1 MSLAVINL
9 ATNKTES
16 IVSDHV
22 RKIGQGE
29 KGLTLEVIVMDADSS
44 GYDLTNKIITFSE
57 NKVGGKIVVD
67 SDKENFER
75 LNDKAGRFRYKLADA
90 VYAASGEAWF
100 SISTPSGDVIDTTKS
115 FNIDVIEDATI
126 HVNNDNYVST
136 LTALET
142 HYKSIIQ
149 RTEDDNAALLAKFN
163 QQFQNAVN
171 NGNNNIQKVINSA
184 NQLIANWN
192 SQINNE
198 RQSFEKLQNDWQ
210 TQTNQINFDYENQ
223 KKAIQKDAD
232 SQLGDNKKAANDAL
246 AKLES
251 DKKAAIAQAN
261 VDFRN
266 KLNTIQTDYNNW
278 KSSTIADFQKQI
290 DKLKSELSSDETRQ
304 ADIQKA
310 IDAANIA
317 ISKIKDVDFTQYAH
331 FSDLVGIISDHKGN
345 YMSETTGDA
354 NGISEP
360 GMYLTKGNIK
370 NLPTNDWG
378 LLQVL
383 GITVPGNNSKH
394 RKVQIFYPDVLNK
407 MPFYRNLTNTT
418 FSAWHQLATQDD
430 IANIINQINS
440 LGSVKKVNNTLPD
453 SDGNVNLSSFEN
465 PDKYFNNNDTVD
477 LDKVTDPG
485 IYLLMDTTL
494 ICSINNNALNS
505 VPGNTDGKTYT
516 GYLVVYKHDAANI
529 TQELRIYTGRTVP
542 DFTTSTRCIYGTS
555 NYRPNFQ
562 RLITNVDYQDI
573 TGKINSLP
581 ISTMQSDINTA
592 LSRISALENKETYH
606 YSNSISD
613 AKSYSANKPQVL
625 VGSK

>member
-115 FNIDVIEDATI
+115 FKIDVIEDATI

-149 RTEDDNAALLAKFN
+149 RTEDNNAALLAKFN
-163 QQFQNAVN
+163 QEFQNAVN

-192 SQINNE
+192 SQISNE
-198 RQSFEKLQNDWQ
+198 RQAFANLQNDWKN
-210 TQTNQINFDYENQ
+210 QTNKINSDYESQ
-223 KKAIQKDAD
+223 KKAIQSDAN
-232 SQLGDNKKAANDAL
+232 SQLADNKKAANDAL

-251 DKKAAIAQAN
+251 DKQAEIAQAN

-278 KSSTIADFQKQI
+278 KNATIADFQKQI
-290 DKLKSELSSDETRQ
+290 DKLESELSSDESRQ

-310 IDAANIA
+310 IDAANNA

-331 FSDLVGIISDHKGN
+331 FSDLVGIISDRKGN
-345 YMSETTGDA
+345 FMSETTGNA
-354 NGISEP
+354 NAIGEP
-360 GMYLTKGNIK
+360 GMYLSMGNIQ
-370 NLPTNDWG
+370 NLPLSCWG
-378 LLQVL
+378 ILQVI
-383 GITVPGNNSKH
+383 GFTIKGDSNNH
-394 RKVQIFYPDVLNK
+394 RKVQIFYPEFFDQ
-407 MPFYRNLTNTT
+407 MPYYRNVTGTGLSKWRQ
-418 FSAWHQLATQDD
+418 FASQDD
-430 IANIINQINS
+430 IANIITQINS
-440 LGSVKKVNNTLPD
+440 LGNVKKVNNKSPD
-453 SDGNVNLSSFEN
+453 SNGNVNLSSFEN
-465 PDKYFNNNDTVD
+465 PDQVFNSTDTID
-477 LDKVTDPG
+477 IDTFIKPG
-485 IYLLMDTTL
+485 IYKLNDPQM
-494 ICSINNNALNS
+494 ISSINQNALAE
-505 VPGNTDGKTYT
+505 VPGNSDGSKC
-516 GYLVVYKHDAANI
+516 GYLIIIQHDMYNVS
-529 TQELRIYTGRTVP
+529 QEIRIFNSNSYTVSIR
-542 DFTTSTRCIYGTS
+542 FLLATS
-555 NYRPNFQ
+555 NTFRPKFE
-562 RLITNVDYQDI
+562 RLITSNDYQNI
-573 TGKINSLP
+573 LGRINSLP
-581 ISTMQSDINTA
+581 ISTMQSDISTA
-592 LSRISALENKETYH
+592 LNRVTALENREIYH
-606 YSNSISD
+606 YSSSLSD

>member
-149 RTEDDNAALLAKFN
+149 RTEDNNAALLAKFN
-163 QQFQNAVN
+163 QEFQNAVN

-192 SQINNE
+192 SQISNE
-198 RQSFEKLQNDWQ
+198 RQAFANLQNDWKN
-210 TQTNQINFDYENQ
+210 QTNKINSDYESQ
-223 KKAIQKDAD
+223 KKAIQSDAN
-232 SQLGDNKKAANDAL
+232 SQLADNKKAANDAL

-251 DKKAAIAQAN
+251 DKQAEIAQAN

-278 KSSTIADFQKQI
+278 KNATIADFQKQI
-290 DKLKSELSSDETRQ
+290 DKLESELSSDESRQ

-310 IDAANIA
+310 IDAANNA

-331 FSDLVGIISDHKGN
+331 FSDLVGIISDRKGN
-345 YMSETTGDA
+345 FMSETTGNA
-354 NGISEP
+354 NAIGEP
-360 GMYLTKGNIK
+360 GMYLSMGNIQ
-370 NLPTNDWG
+370 NLPLSCWG
-378 LLQVL
+378 ILQVI
-383 GITVPGNNSKH
+383 GFTIKGDSNNH
-394 RKVQIFYPDVLNK
+394 RKVQIFYPEFFDQ
-407 MPFYRNLTNTT
+407 MPYYRNVTGTGLSKWRQ
-418 FSAWHQLATQDD
+418 FASQDD
-430 IANIINQINS
+430 IANIITQINS
-440 LGSVKKVNNTLPD
+440 LGNVKKVNNKSPD
-453 SDGNVNLSSFEN
+453 SNGNVNLSSFEN
-465 PDKYFNNNDTVD
+465 PDQVFNSTDTID
-477 LDKVTDPG
+477 IDTFIKPG
-485 IYLLMDTTL
+485 IYKLNDPQM
-494 ICSINNNALNS
+494 ISSINQNALAE
-505 VPGNTDGKTYT
+505 VPGNSDGSKC
-516 GYLVVYKHDAANI
+516 GYLIIIQHDMYNVS
-529 TQELRIYTGRTVP
+529 QEIRIFNSNSYTVSIR
-542 DFTTSTRCIYGTS
+542 FLLATS
-555 NYRPNFQ
+555 NTFRPKFE
-562 RLITNVDYQDI
+562 RLITSNDYQNI
-573 TGKINSLP
+573 LGRINSLP
-581 ISTMQSDINTA
+581 ISTMQSDISTA
-592 LSRISALENKETYH
+592 LNRVTALENREIYH
-606 YSNSISD
+606 YSSSLSD

>member
-1 MSLAVINL
+1 MINL

-163 QQFQNAVN
+163 QEFQNAVN

-192 SQINNE
+192 SQISNE
-198 RQSFEKLQNDWQ
+198 RQAFTNLQNDWQ
-210 TQTNQINFDYENQ
+210 TQTNQINSDYESQ
-223 KKAIQKDAD
+223 KKAIQSDAN
-232 SQLGDNKKAANDAL
+232 SQLADNKKAANDAL

-251 DKKAAIAQAN
+251 DKQAAIAQAN
-261 VDFRN
+261 VDFRD

-278 KSSTIADFQKQI
+278 KNSTIADFKKQI
-290 DKLKSELSSDETRQ
+290 DKLESELSNDESRQ

-310 IDAANIA
+310 IDAANNA

-345 YMSETTGDA
+345 FMSETTGNA
-354 NGISEP
+354 NAIGEP
-360 GMYLTKGNIK
+360 GMYLSKGNIQ
-370 NLPTNDWG
+370 NLPLSCWG
-378 LLQVL
+378 ILQVI
-383 GITVPGNNSKH
+383 GFTIEGDSNNH
-394 RKVQIFYPDVLNK
+394 RKVQIFYPELFDQ
-407 MPFYRNLTNTT
+407 MPYYRNVTGTKLSKWRQ
-418 FSAWHQLATQDD
+418 FASQDD
-430 IANIINQINS
+430 IANIITQINS
-440 LGSVKKVNNTLPD
+440 LGNVKKVNNKSPD

-465 PDKYFNNNDTVD
+465 PDRVFNSTDTID
-477 LDKVTDPG
+477 IDTFIKPG
-485 IYLLMDTTL
+485 IYQLNDPQMTS
-494 ICSINNNALNS
+494 SINPNALND
-505 VPGNTDGKTYT
+505 VPGNDDGSKC
-516 GYLVVYKHDAANI
+516 GYLIIIQHDMYNVS
-529 TQELRIYTGRTVP
+529 QEIRVFNSNSYTVSIR
-542 DFTTSTRCIYGTS
+542 FLLATSSTF
-555 NYRPNFQ
+555 RPKFE
-562 RLITNVDYQDI
+562 RLITTNDYQNI
-573 TGKINSLP
+573 VSKINSLP
-581 ISTMQSDINTA
+581 ISTMQSDISTA
-592 LSRISALENKETYH
+592 LNRISALENKETYH

-613 AKSYSANKPQVL
+613 AKTYSANNPQVL

>member
-149 RTEDDNAALLAKFN
+149 RTEDDNAALLTKFN

-192 SQINNE
+192 SQISNE
-198 RQSFEKLQNDWQ
+198 RQAFANLQNDWKN
-210 TQTNQINFDYENQ
+210 QTNKINSDYESQ
-223 KKAIQKDAD
+223 KKAIQSDAN
-232 SQLGDNKKAANDAL
+232 SQLADNKKAANDAL
-246 AKLES
+246 AKLEK
-251 DKKAAIAQAN
+251 DKQAAIAQAN
-261 VDFRN
+261 IDFRN

-278 KSSTIADFQKQI
+278 KNSTIADFQKQI
-290 DKLKSELSSDETRQ
+290 DKLESELSDDENRQ

-310 IDAANIA
+310 IDAANNA

-331 FSDLVGIISDHKGN
+331 FSDLIGYISDHKGN
-345 YMSETTGDA
+345 FITETTGNA
-354 NGISEP
+354 NSIGEP
-360 GMYLTKGNIK
+360 GMYLSMGNIK
-370 NLPTNDWG
+370 NLPLSCWG
-378 LLQVL
+378 ILQVI
-383 GITVPGNNSKH
+383 GFTIKGDNNNH
-394 RKVQIFYPDVLNK
+394 RKVQIFYPDPFDQ
-407 MPFYRNLTNTT
+407 MPYYRNVTGTGLSQWRQ
-418 FSAWHQLATQDD
+418 FASQDD
-430 IANIINQINS
+430 IANIISQINS
-440 LGSVKKVNNTLPD
+440 LGNVKKVNNKSPD
-453 SDGNVNLSSFEN
+453 SNGNVNLSSFEN
-465 PDKYFNNNDTVD
+465 PDQVFNSTDTID
-477 LDKVTDPG
+477 IDTFIKPG
-485 IYLLMDTTL
+485 IYKLNDPQM
-494 ICSINNNALNS
+494 ISSINQNALAE
-505 VPGNTDGKTYT
+505 VPGNSDGSKC
-516 GYLVVYKHDAANI
+516 GYLIIVQHDMYNVS
-529 TQELRIYTGRTVP
+529 QEIRIFNSNSYTVSIR
-542 DFTTSTRCIYGTS
+542 FLLATS
-555 NYRPNFQ
+555 NTFRPKFE
-562 RLITNVDYQDI
+562 RIITTNDYQNI
-573 TGKINSLP
+573 LGKINSLP
-581 ISTMQSDINTA
+581 ISTMQSDISTA
-592 LSRISALENKETYH
+592 LNRVTALENREIYH
-606 YSNSISD
+606 YSSSLSD

>member
-149 RTEDDNAALLAKFN
+149 RTEDDNAALLTKFN

-192 SQINNE
+192 SQISNE
-198 RQSFEKLQNDWQ
+198 RQAFANLQNDWKN
-210 TQTNQINFDYENQ
+210 QTNKINSDYESQ
-223 KKAIQKDAD
+223 KKAIQSDAN
-232 SQLGDNKKAANDAL
+232 SQLADNKKAANDAL
-246 AKLES
+246 AKLEK
-251 DKKAAIAQAN
+251 DKQAAIAQAN

-278 KSSTIADFQKQI
+278 KRSTIADFQKQI
-290 DKLKSELSSDETRQ
+290 DKLEFELSDDENRQ

-310 IDAANIA
+310 IDAANNA

-331 FSDLVGIISDHKGN
+331 FSDLIGYISDHKGN
-345 YMSETTGDA
+345 FMTETTGNA
-354 NGISEP
+354 NSIGEP
-360 GMYLTKGNIK
+360 GMYLSMGNIK
-370 NLPTNDWG
+370 NLPLSCWG
-378 LLQVL
+378 ILQVI
-383 GITVPGNNSKH
+383 GFTIKGDNNNH
-394 RKVQIFYPDVLNK
+394 RKVQIFYPDLFDQ
-407 MPFYRNLTNTT
+407 MPYYRNVTGTGLSQWRQ
-418 FSAWHQLATQDD
+418 FASQDD
-430 IANIINQINS
+430 IANIITQINS
-440 LGSVKKVNNTLPD
+440 LGNVKKVNNKSPD
-453 SDGNVNLSSFEN
+453 SNGNVNLSSFEN
-465 PDKYFNNNDTVD
+465 PDQVFNSTDTID
-477 LDKVTDPG
+477 IDTFIKPG
-485 IYLLMDTTL
+485 IYKLNDPQM
-494 ICSINNNALNS
+494 ISSINQNALAE
-505 VPGNTDGKTYT
+505 VPGNSDGSKC
-516 GYLVVYKHDAANI
+516 GYLIIIQHDMYNVS
-529 TQELRIYTGRTVP
+529 QEIRIFNSNSYTVSIR
-542 DFTTSTRCIYGTS
+542 FLLATS
-555 NYRPNFQ
+555 NTFRPKFE
-562 RLITNVDYQDI
+562 RIITTNDYQNI
-573 TGKINSLP
+573 LGRINSLP
-581 ISTMQSDINTA
+581 ISTMQSDISTA
-592 LSRISALENKETYH
+592 LNRITSLENREIYH
-606 YSNSISD
+606 YSSSLSD
-613 AKSYSANKPQVL
+613 AKSYSANNPQVL